1 MSNFYTFNR
10 SQKRRFMLFYY
21 VLRRFICILLPLLCE
36 TIYSS
41 FLVWN
46 SSDPKDNLLF
56 YAFFINNKVLL
67 YLYLHRNI
75 NKPY

>member
-1 MSNFYTFNR
+1 MNMSNFYVFNR

-21 VLRRFICILLPLLCE
+21 VLRCFICILLPLLCE

-46 SSDPKDNLLF
+46 SSDPKRQLF
-56 YAFFINNKVLL
+56 ILCIY
-67 YLYLHRNI
+67 YEE
-75 NKPY
+75 